1 VSVLTNSKKLWVS
14 LRVGRLSILREA

>member
-1 VSVLTNSKKLWVS
+1 VSVLTNSKNLWVS